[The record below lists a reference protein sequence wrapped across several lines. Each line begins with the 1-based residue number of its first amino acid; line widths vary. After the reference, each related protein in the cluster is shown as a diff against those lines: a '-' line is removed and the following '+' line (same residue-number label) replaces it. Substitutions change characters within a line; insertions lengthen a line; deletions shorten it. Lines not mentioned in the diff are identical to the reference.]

1 MRCAQAF
8 ADERPTRC
16 FDQGLEARFL
26 AERRESVARQV
37 YRQRRPRLGQQ
48 AMHRPPAIEIGAEA
62 VQEHD
67 RRALASLEPLAIDER
82 IHGGACDDSG
92 DRVRGGGAALDVAL
106 LNASMGA
113 RASHAAAPNASVAR
127 DPPRGGRRAQAE
139 RPFGVSGVIGFGVG
153 ARSGAQR
160 GSDRRRRMAQGRN
173 KIFPLGHDPADA
185 GANRQHVA
193 FGRRDEFEDARSR
206 RIDLHR
212 RLVGFD
218 LEQRRALDDMRAFG
232 RMPTA
237 HPA

>member
-1 MRCAQAF
+1 MRCAHAF
-8 ADERPTRC
+8 ADERPTRR
-16 FDQGLEARFL
+16 FDQRLEARFL
-26 AERRESVARQV
+26 AKRRESVAGQV
-37 YRQRRPRLGQQ
+37 DRQRRPRLGQQ

-67 RRALASLEPLAIDER
+67 RRALASLEPLAIDEHR
-82 IHGGACDDSG
+82 ACAQ
-92 DRVRGGGAALDVAL
+92 RRPRPQRRRGLDVAL
-106 LNASMGA
+106 LNASIGA
-113 RASHAAAPNASVAR
+113 RAFHAAEPNASVAR

-153 ARSGAQR
+153 ARSGARR
-160 GSDRRRRMAQGRN
+160 GGDRRRRMARRRN
-173 KIFPLGHDPADA
+173 KILPLGDDPADA
-185 GANRQHVA
+185 GADRQHVA
-193 FGRRDEFEDARSR
+193 FGRRDELQDARGR

-232 RMPTA
+232 RMPAA